1 MRSSI
6 AIEKIRERL
15 RTYVANDPAYPDDEI
30 AIACI
35 EEAADAV
42 NEGNFGIGCTLLDA
56 EQKIVARGHNQV
68 FTPHFRSDAHGEMV
82 VMNAFEEAHHKISSM
97 RGYTLYTS
105 LESCPMC
112 MARLIMSGC
121 ENVLHVAD
129 DLTGMVHLAGQLP
142 PVWQSLLAP
151 PRQKWAR
158 AQCHPSLLANGDEL
172 VAKLRTR

>member
-1 MRSSI
+1 MRPSI

-35 EEAADAV
+35 GEAADAV
-42 NEGNFGIGCTLLDA
+42 NEGNFGIGCVILDA
-56 EQKIVARGHNQV
+56 EKKIVARGHNQV

-82 VMNAFEEAHHKISSM
+82 VMNEFEEAHHEISSM

-112 MARLIMSGC
+112 IARLIMSGC
-121 ENVLHVAD
+121 ENVLHIAD
-129 DLTGMVHLAGQLP
+129 DLTGGMVHLAGQLP

-151 PRQKWAR
+151 PRQKGAVDPDR
-158 AQCHPSLLANGDEL
+158 ETAGAAS
-172 VAKLRTR
+172 